1 METSTNVP
9 QVKYPVMKNGS
20 EFNYLDLSSRTNST
34 DYNAILNRFAEDP
47 KLKID
52 LLHAAMGVVTE
63 SGEVMDMLKKH
74 FFYGK
79 ELDITNLLE
88 ESGDIFWYVAIICRL
103 TGKSFEDIQLMNI
116 KKLQKRF
123 PNGFT
128 EKDAIDRDVA
138 SERKVLEKHGQQSF
152 EGKLNNEN

>member
-1 METSTNVP
+1 
-9 QVKYPVMKNGS
+9 
-20 EFNYLDLSSRTNST
+20 
-34 DYNAILNRFAEDP
+34 
-47 KLKID
+47 
-52 LLHAAMGVVTE
+52 MGVVTE